1 MKGERRRERERSV
14 VLLLTTVGWVRVE
27 GRATLVHGDAKV
39 AWLRSRERERER
51 EREHKRKIMG
61 KRVILSTLGKI
72 SVLDSVGKDL
82 NRWFKVDIMNYQI

>member
-27 GRATLVHGDAKV
+27 GRATLVHDDAKV

-51 EREHKRKIMG
+51 ERER
-61 KRVILSTLGKI
+61 T
-72 SVLDSVGKDL
+72 
-82 NRWFKVDIMNYQI
+82 